1 MNAGAIAE
9 AITSD
14 EALRVLRSFTRG
26 PVRYRLAFAS
36 GGHRRGEVRA
46 IARAVAARAPDLV
59 NDPTHTDWEVLV
71 DDGGLELR
79 PRGLVDPRFAYRVA
93 DVPAA
98 SHPTIAA
105 ALARVAFQHAPDPAA
120 DLVWD
125 PFCGSGL
132 ELIERA
138 RLGPSR
144 RLVGSDVSAE
154 ALEAARANLA
164 SAGVAAELIQADA
177 LEGRIGRVTTIITN
191 PPMGRRVARGHSVEL
206 LERFVVLAGEVLG
219 PGGRL
224 VWIAPSPRRTDGPAA
239 AAGLLPHSR
248 TPVDMGGFT
257 AELQV
262 LLKGQKR

>member
-9 AITSD
+9 AITS
-14 EALRVLRSFTRG
+14 EESLRVLRTFARG
-26 PVRYRLAFAS
+26 PVRYRLAFAA

-59 NDPTHTDWEVLV
+59 NDPTRTDWEILV
-71 DDGGLELR
+71 DEGGIELC
-79 PRGLVDPRFAYRVA
+79 PRGLIDPRFAYRVA

-98 SHPTIAA
+98 SHPSIAA
-105 ALARVAFQHAPDPAA
+105 ALARVAFQHAPDPAT

-154 ALEAARANLA
+154 ALAAARANLA
-164 SAGVAAELIQADA
+164 SAGVAAELVQADA

-206 LERFVVLAGEVLG
+206 LERFVALAGQVLG

-239 AAGLLPHSR
+239 SAGLALHSR

-262 LLKGQKR
+262 LLKRQKG